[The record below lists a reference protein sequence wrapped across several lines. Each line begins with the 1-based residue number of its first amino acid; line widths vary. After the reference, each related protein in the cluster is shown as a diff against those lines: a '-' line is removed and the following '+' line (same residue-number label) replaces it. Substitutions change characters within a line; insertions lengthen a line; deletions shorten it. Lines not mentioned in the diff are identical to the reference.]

1 MSELTF
7 IGQSETGAVYEQ
19 AIQLT
24 SVEGEVLR
32 LRRIE
37 VHLKTA
43 TRDGAMILSIIAN
56 PAADIAD
63 ALVVAEIYRTRWG
76 IETAFQKL
84 EKHLHSEIN
93 TLGYPKAALFGFCL
107 ALVAFNLYAVVMAAL
122 RVVYPNDNIDQNL
135 SEYYLAEEIGTTM
148 TGMVMA
154 IPALIIVWYKNFQI
168 TVDTHTK
175 WIPTADGRPVNLLDR
190 PQAK

>member
-1 MSELTF
+1 LSELTF

-154 IPALIIVWYKNFQI
+154 IPALIIVWSSC
-168 TVDTHTK
+168 
-175 WIPTADGRPVNLLDR
+175 WWSLR
-190 PQAK
+190 PQGFQP